1 MGLSL
6 LSMRILW
13 AVALTLPFLQC
24 INAVSLLVPLPG
36 AELIVGIAFQVD
48 WKWDILPTGNHGV
61 LDINLVKDVASTS
74 VAARLVPG
82 ADAGSVGISATIPL
96 GTSPGQYYL
105 QLNVTSGP
113 EKSSVGGPY
122 TIIASTSSTGNS
134 TFSSTSS
141 NSSSPTTAGNTT
153 GNTLP
158 NGSTQSNNIGAS
170 SQSSQPSLAGG
181 AVAGIVVG
189 SIVALVKA
197 LFSRFPGL
205 QLLYSSNNVL
215 LLQVVHFMGIRP
227 LAQKEKTAGCNFSQI
242 QQTFTKF
249 PSAPTTT

>member
-1 MGLSL
+1 MGWSL
-6 LSMRILW
+6 FSMRVLW

-24 INAVSLLVPLPG
+24 IKAVSLLVPLPG
-36 AELIVGIAFQVD
+36 AELSVGIAFQVD
-48 WKWDILPTGNHGV
+48 WKWDTLPTGNDGV

-82 ADAGSVGISATIPL
+82 ADAGSAGISATIPL

-134 TFSSTSS
+134 NLSSTSS
-141 NSSSPTTAGNTT
+141 NSSSPTTTGSTT
-153 GNTLP
+153 DNTLP
-158 NGSTQSNNIGAS
+158 NGSTQSNNASAS
-170 SQSSQPSLAGG
+170 SQNSQPSLAGG

-205 QLLYSSNNVL
+205 
-215 LLQVVHFMGIRP
+215 
-227 LAQKEKTAGCNFSQI
+227 
-242 QQTFTKF
+242 
-249 PSAPTTT
+249 